1 MTEKPEKVRFTKRDF
16 TKLHK
21 HPSASE
27 QGQVPVA
34 TLRRRSL
41 LYKLTGACFSF
52 IILLAVLGGI
62 AFVVLRVGVGGEALT
77 QRAEDALKSVAGPDA
92 YATIKSA
99 QISLDQRRH
108 VALEARDVNITDDK
122 RGIAINNVRAVRIGL
137 ATMPLLRGNVRVE
150 RLELEGAQIKV
161 TSHSPFDFMSLV
173 PKNSRGLIDL
183 DAASQA
189 IFASLESAVSLLD
202 QRETRDISISDT
214 AFDFTLAGEPKRLRI
229 VQLDLSETGGPV
241 AIDGIVEW
249 QGKEIEISAQAK
261 RSAVGGKIEAFSLA
275 INKIPLTGKLGT
287 APVPDIDGIK
297 PDGAYF
303 SYDNLSDLK
312 LDGIAANTAEPARVW
327 GTVNIGEGP
336 VTIGNVDDMIVA
348 SAITFEHI
356 SGTEKIEIKPSRVHF
371 GAFEGIIEGAIGPE
385 PVKTDG
391 SNSASN
397 PGYRFELITE
407 EAKSK
412 PQDSTEQ
419 PLEFNARV
427 AGRYDPIAKRLDVA
441 EIAVRGNGES
451 ELYGQAG
458 ATFGQ
463 GSPAMNLDLRI
474 PKMPVSHA
482 KQLWPVWAATGA
494 RRWVQDNLVGGTA
507 KDGRIDVVFPAGRF
521 NGPGKPPP
529 LTQDEVQVDFTIEDS
544 RFDIVGD
551 LPPVRDAYGKIS
563 VRGAYTTID
572 LEKGSSFTPNN
583 REARIIGGKLII
595 PWGPQRPV
603 LSELDLNLE
612 GDASAVAEIIGF
624 KPINGLNKLP
634 FGPDDIKGNVKSH
647 VLVTFPVTRHSPPG
661 SLKWSADMEISD
673 VSIAKKIDGQMVDN
687 ANGSLFV
694 TQSEARIDAEAELN
708 GVPAEI
714 ELFEPL
720 GDNTSRREQKVT
732 LKLDDKTRN
741 NLFPALD
748 PLLSGPISVDI
759 EKAADGSRV
768 AVADL
773 TKAEIRLAQLG
784 WTKGAGVK
792 ASAKFAIQQDGDNVK
807 ISNLDI
813 AGDTFR
819 LRGDVSVVDGDLKT
833 AEFSTAKLN
842 RGDDVAVKVTRTQY
856 GYRVDVKGDAF
867 DARPLLNQITERKQ
881 RGESPNTGG
890 KQRILVNADIGSV
903 TGFYAEDLSNVSLSY
918 EGVGSAVSGL
928 AFNASTKAGRKILAA
943 DSSESGSRSI
953 SLQSKDAGA
962 VLRFF
967 GFYDKMQGGDINVTL
982 DSKGDGPLRGQIDA
996 RNFTL
1001 VNEPRL
1007 ASLVS
1012 SSPNGTSLNDAVKK
1026 NIDVSTVTFER
1037 GFSQIEKG
1045 ENYIKLANGVIRG
1058 STIGTTFQGVLSDPK
1073 GNMALTGTF
1082 MPAYG
1087 INRIFGDLPVLGLFL
1102 GNGRD
1107 RGLIGIT
1114 YKLVGP
1120 LKQPQIIVNPI
1131 SVIAPGI
1138 FRSIFEFQ

>member
-21 HPSASE
+21 HPSAST
-27 QGQVPVA
+27 QAQAPVA

-41 LYKLTGACFSF
+41 LHKLTSACISF
-52 IILLAVLGGI
+52 IILFAVLAGI
-62 AFVVLRVGVGGEALT
+62 AFAVLLAGIGGEALT
-77 QRAEDALKSVAGPDA
+77 QRAEQALKSVAGPDA
-92 YATIKSA
+92 YATIQSA

-108 VALEARDVNITDDK
+108 VALEARNVNITDNK
-122 RGIAINNVRAVRIGL
+122 RGIAISNVRAVRIGL
-137 ATMPLLRGNVRVE
+137 ATLPLLQGKVRVQ

-161 TSHSPFDFMSLV
+161 TSHAPFDFMSLV
-173 PKNSRGLIDL
+173 PKDERGLIDL
-183 DAASQA
+183 DGAAAA
-189 IFASLESAVSLLD
+189 IFTGLESAVSLLD
-202 QRETRDISISDT
+202 QRETRDISILDT
-214 AFDFTLAGEPKRLRI
+214 AFDFTLAGESKRLRI
-229 VQLDLSETGGPV
+229 VKLDLSETGGPV
-241 AIDGIVEW
+241 SIEGIVEW
-249 QGKEIEISAQAK
+249 EGKEIEVSAQAK
-261 RSAVGGKIEAFSLA
+261 RSATGGKIEAFSLA
-275 INKIPLTGKLGT
+275 INKIPLAAKLGT

-297 PDGAYF
+297 PDGAYL
-303 SYDNLSDLK
+303 SYDNVSDLK
-312 LDGIAANTAEPARVW
+312 LDGIAANATGSARLW

-336 VTIGNVDDMIVA
+336 VTIGNVDDMTVA
-348 SAITFEHI
+348 SVIAFEHV
-356 SGTEKIEIKPSRVHF
+356 SGSDKIEIKPSRLHF
-371 GAFEGIIEGAIGPE
+371 GAFDGVLEGAIGPE
-385 PVKTDG
+385 PAKIDG
-391 SNSASN
+391 SAASN
-397 PGYRFELITE
+397 PGYRFELVTE
-407 EAKSK
+407 RAKSA

-419 PLEFNARV
+419 PLIFNARV
-427 AGRYDPIAKRLDVA
+427 AGRYDPTVKRLDVS
-441 EIAVRGNGES
+441 EIAVRSNDES

-463 GSPAMNLDLRI
+463 GSPAMNLNLRI
-474 PKMPVSHA
+474 PQMPVSQV
-482 KQLWPVWAATGA
+482 KQLWPIWAATGA
-494 RRWVQDNLVGGTA
+494 RRWVLDNLFGGTA
-507 KDGRIDVVFPAGRF
+507 KDGRIDVAFQAGHF
-521 NGPGKPPP
+521 DGPGKPPP
-529 LTQDEVQVDFTIEDS
+529 LTKDEVQVDFAVEHS

-551 LPPVRDAYGKIS
+551 LPPVRDANGKIS
-563 VRGAYTTID
+563 VRGAYTTIT

-583 REARIIGGKLII
+583 REARIINGKLII

-624 KPINGLNKLP
+624 KPINGLKSLP

-661 SLKWSADMEISD
+661 SLKWSADMQLSDIS
-673 VSIAKKIDGQMVDN
+673 IGKKIDGQKVDN

-694 TQSEARIDAEAELN
+694 TQSEARIDAEAKLN

-720 GDNTSRREQKVT
+720 GDNTAQREQKVT

-741 NLFPALD
+741 TLFPALT

-759 EKAADGSRV
+759 EKAPNGSKL

-773 TKAEIRLAQLG
+773 SKAEIRLAQLG

-792 ASAKFAIQQDGDNVK
+792 ASATFAIKQDGDNVE
-807 ISNLDI
+807 ISNLDV

-819 LRGDVSVVDGDLKT
+819 LRGDVSVVNGDLTT

-856 GYRVDVKGDAF
+856 GYRVDVKGDTF

-881 RGESPNTGG
+881 RGESANAGG

-903 TGFYAEDLSNVSLSY
+903 TGFYSEDLSNVSLSY
-918 EGVGSAVSGL
+918 EGVGTAVSGL
-928 AFNASTKAGRKILAA
+928 AFNASTKAGRKIFAA

-1012 SSPNGTSLNDAVKK
+1012 SSPNGTSLNEAVKK

-1045 ENYIKLANGVIRG
+1045 ENYINLANGVIRG
-1058 STIGTTFQGVLSDPK
+1058 STIGTTFQGVLSDPS

-1087 INRIFGDLPVLGLFL
+1087 LNRIFGDLPVLGLFL

>member
-1 MTEKPEKVRFTKRDF
+1 MD
-16 TKLHK
+16 
-21 HPSASE
+21 
-27 QGQVPVA
+27 
-34 TLRRRSL
+34 TLPRRSL
-41 LYKLTGACFSF
+41 TYKLTGACFSF

-62 AFVVLRVGVGGEALT
+62 AFVVLRVGVGGVALT
-77 QRAEDALKSVAGPDA
+77 QRAEQALKSVAGPDVS
-92 YATIKSA
+92 ATIKSA

-108 VALEARDVNITDDK
+108 VALEARDVNIIDEK

-137 ATMPLLRGNVRVE
+137 ATLPLLLGNVRVE
-150 RLELEGAQIKV
+150 RLELEGAEIKV
-161 TSHSPFDFMSLV
+161 TPHGGPFDYMSLA
-173 PKNSRGLIDL
+173 PKDERGLIDF
-183 DAASQA
+183 DQASKA
-189 IFASLESAVSLLD
+189 IFASLENAVSLLD
-202 QRETRDISISDT
+202 QRETRDISITDT
-214 AFDFTLAGEPKRLRI
+214 AVDFVVAGQPKLLRI
-229 VQLDLSETGGPV
+229 VKLDLAETGGPV
-241 AIDGIVEW
+241 AINGVVNW

-261 RSAVGGKIEAFSLA
+261 RSSTNGKIEAFSLA
-275 INKIPLTGKLGT
+275 IDKIPLAAKFGT

-297 PDGAYF
+297 PDGAYLA
-303 SYDNLSDLK
+303 YDNLAKLS
-312 LDGIAANTAEPARVW
+312 LDGIAANTAEPAKIW

-348 SAITFEHI
+348 SAVTFEHI
-356 SGTEKIEIKPSRVHF
+356 SGSGKIEIKPSRIHF
-371 GAFEGIIEGAIGPE
+371 GAFDGLVEGAIGPE
-385 PVKTDG
+385 PVDTN
-391 SNSASN
+391 NSAGST
-397 PGYRFELITE
+397 PAYRFELLTE
-407 EAKSK
+407 GAKST
-412 PQDSTEQ
+412 PQDSTEK

-427 AGRYDPIAKRLDVA
+427 AGRYDPAAKRLDVS
-441 EIAVRGNGES
+441 EIAVRGPAES

-474 PKMPVSHA
+474 PQMPVSQV
-482 KQLWPVWAATGA
+482 KQLWPVWVATGA
-494 RRWVQDNLVGGTA
+494 RRWVLDNLFGGTA
-507 KDGRIDVVFPAGRF
+507 KDGRIDVVFQSGRF
-521 NGPGKPPP
+521 DGPDKPPP
-529 LTQDEVQVDFTIEDS
+529 LTADEVQVDFTVEDS

-551 LPPVRDAYGKIS
+551 LPAVRDAYGKIN
-563 VRGAYTTID
+563 VRGAYTTVAI
-572 LEKGSSFTPNN
+572 EKGSSFTPNN
-583 REARIIGGKLII
+583 REARIIDGKLII

-603 LSELDLNLE
+603 LSEVDLNLE
-612 GDASAVAEIIGF
+612 GDASAVAEIIAF
-624 KPINGLNKLP
+624 KPINGLKSLP

-661 SLKWSADMEISD
+661 SLKWSADMQLSNIS
-673 VSIAKKIDGQMVDN
+673 IGKKIDGQKVDN
-687 ANGSLFV
+687 ANGSLIV
-694 TQSEARIDAEAELN
+694 TQSEARIDADAELN

-714 ELFEPL
+714 RLFEPL
-720 GDNTSRREQKVT
+720 GENTAQREQKVT

-741 NLFPALD
+741 DLFPALD

-759 EKAADGSRV
+759 EKAPDGSRL

-773 TKAEIRLAQLG
+773 SKAEIRLSQLG

-807 ISNLDI
+807 ISDLDV

-833 AEFSTAKLN
+833 ADFSTAKLN

-881 RGESPNTGG
+881 RGESANTGS

-903 TGFYAEDLSNVSLSY
+903 TGFYSEDLSNVSLSY
-918 EGVGSAVSGL
+918 EGVGSTVSGL
-928 AFNASTKAGRKILAA
+928 AFNASTKAGRKIFAA
-943 DSSESGSRSI
+943 DSSESGARSI

-967 GFYDKMQGGDINVTL
+967 GFYDKMQGGNINVTL

-996 RNFTL
+996 RDFTL

-1012 SSPNGTSLNDAVKK
+1012 SSPNGTSLNEAVKK

-1045 ENYIKLANGVIRG
+1045 ENYINLANGVVRG
-1058 STIGTTFQGVLSDPK
+1058 STIGTTFQGVLSDPE

-1087 INRIFGDLPVLGLFL
+1087 INRLFGDLPVLGLFL

>member
-1 MTEKPEKVRFTKRDF
+1 LTEKPEKVRFSKRDF

-21 HPSASE
+21 HPSAST
-27 QGQVPVA
+27 QTQAPVA
-34 TLRRRSL
+34 RSRHFPL
-41 LYKLTGACFSF
+41 LNKLTGACFSF

-62 AFVVLRVGVGGEALT
+62 AFVILRVGVGGEALT
-77 QRAEDALKSVAGPDA
+77 QRAELALKSVAGKGAD
-92 YATIKSA
+92 ATIKSV

-108 VALEARDVNITDDK
+108 LALEARGVNITDDE
-122 RGIAINNVRAVRIGL
+122 RGIAIRDVRAVRIGL
-137 ATMPLLRGNVRVE
+137 ATLPLLQGNVRVE
-150 RLELEGAQIKV
+150 RLELEGAQITV
-161 TSHSPFDFMSLV
+161 TSPRSSFNFMNLV
-173 PKNSRGLIDL
+173 PKDERGLIDL
-183 DAASQA
+183 DGASQA
-189 IFASLESAVSLLD
+189 IFTSLESAVSLLD

-214 AFDFTLAGEPKRLRI
+214 AFDFTIAGEPKRLRI
-229 VQLDLSETGGPV
+229 VKLDLSETGGPV
-241 AIDGIVEW
+241 AIGGVVEW

-261 RSAVGGKIEAFSLA
+261 RSVIGGKIEAFSLA
-275 INKIPLTGKLGT
+275 INKIPLTGKFGT

-297 PDGAYF
+297 PDGAYLA
-303 SYDNLSDLK
+303 YDNLSDLK
-312 LDGIAANTAEPARVW
+312 LDGIAATASEPAKVW

-336 VTIGNVDDMIVA
+336 VTIGKVDDMAVA
-348 SAITFEHI
+348 STIAFEHV
-356 SGTEKIEIKPSRVHF
+356 SGSGKIEIKPSRIHV
-371 GAFEGIIEGAIGPE
+371 GAFNGVVEGAVGPE
-385 PVKTDG
+385 PIG
-391 SNSASN
+391 SPASN
-397 PGYRFELITE
+397 PAYRFELVTE
-407 EAKSK
+407 RAKSR
-412 PQDSTEQ
+412 PQDSTEH
-419 PLEFNARV
+419 PLEFNARI
-427 AGRYDPIAKRLDVA
+427 AGRYDPVMKRLDVS
-441 EIAVRGNGES
+441 EIAVRGSGES

-463 GSPAMNLDLRI
+463 GSPAMNLNLRI
-474 PKMPVSHA
+474 PKMPVTHA

-494 RRWVQDNLVGGTA
+494 RKWVLDNLFDGTT
-507 KDGRIDVVFPAGRF
+507 KDSRIDVVFAAGRF

-529 LTQDEVQVDFTIEDS
+529 LTHDEVQVDFNVEDS
-544 RFDIVGD
+544 RFDVVGE
-551 LPPVRDAYGKIS
+551 LPAVRDARGKIS
-563 VRGAYTTID
+563 VRGAYTTIT
-572 LEKGSSFTPNN
+572 LEKGTSFTPNN
-583 REARIIGGKLII
+583 REARIIDGKLII

-612 GDASAVAEIIGF
+612 GDASAVTEIIGF
-624 KPINGLNKLP
+624 KPINGLKQLP
-634 FGPDDIKGNVKSH
+634 FGPGDIKGNIKSH
-647 VLVTFPVTRHSPPG
+647 VLVTFPVTRRSPPG
-661 SLKWSADMEISD
+661 SLKWSADMQLSD
-673 VSIAKKIDGQMVDN
+673 ISIAKKIDGQMIDN
-687 ANGSLFV
+687 ADGTLLV
-694 TQSEARIDAEAELN
+694 TQTEARIDAEAELN

-714 ELFEPL
+714 KLFEPL
-720 GDNTSRREQKVT
+720 GGNAAQREEKVT

-748 PLLSGPISVDI
+748 PLLSGPISVSI
-759 EKAADGSRV
+759 QKAPDGSRL

-773 TKAEIRLAQLG
+773 SRAEIRLAQLG

-792 ASAKFAIQQDGDNVK
+792 ASAKFAILQDGDDVK
-807 ISNLDI
+807 ISNLDV

-819 LRGDVSVVDGDLKT
+819 LRGDVSVVDGDLTT
-833 AEFSTAKLN
+833 ANFSTAKLN
-842 RGDDVAVKVTRTQY
+842 RGDDVAVKVARTRY
-856 GYRVDVKGDAF
+856 GYRVDVNGSAF

-881 RGESPNTGG
+881 RGESAGTGS

-903 TGFYAEDLSNVSLSY
+903 TGFYSEDLSNVSLSY
-918 EGVGSAVSGL
+918 EGVGSTVSGL
-928 AFNASTKAGRKILAA
+928 AFNASTKTGRQILAA

-982 DSKGDGPLRGQIDA
+982 DSQGDGPLRGQIDA

-1026 NIDVSTVTFER
+1026 DIDVSSVTFER

-1045 ENYIKLANGVIRG
+1045 DNYINLANGVIRG

-1087 INRIFGDLPVLGLFL
+1087 INRLFGDLPVLGLFL

-1120 LKQPQIIVNPI
+1120 LKKPQIIVNPI

>member
-21 HPSASE
+21 HPSAST
-27 QGQVPVA
+27 QTQAPVSC
-34 TLRRRSL
+34 LRRRSL
-41 LYKLTGACFSF
+41 AYKLTGACFSL

-62 AFVVLRVGVGGEALT
+62 AFVVLRVGVGGVALT
-77 QRAEDALKSVAGPDA
+77 QRAEQALKSVAGPEA
-92 YATIKSA
+92 KATIKSA

-108 VALEARDVNITDDK
+108 VALEARDVNIIDEK

-137 ATMPLLRGNVRVE
+137 ATLPLLQGKVRVE

-161 TSHSPFDFMSLV
+161 TSHGPFDFMSLV
-173 PKNSRGLIDL
+173 PKDERGLIDM
-183 DAASQA
+183 DGASEA

-214 AFDFTLAGEPKRLRI
+214 AFDFTLAGQPKRLRI
-229 VQLDLSETGGPV
+229 VKLDLSETGGPV
-241 AIDGIVEW
+241 AISGVVDW
-249 QGKEIEISAQAK
+249 QGKKVEIAAK
-261 RSAVGGKIEAFSLA
+261 ASRSATGGKIEAFSLA
-275 INKIPLTGKLGT
+275 INKIPMKAKFGT

-297 PDGAYF
+297 PDGAYLA
-303 SYDNLSDLK
+303 YDNVSDLK
-312 LDGIAANTAEPARVW
+312 LDGIAANAAEPAKLW

-336 VTIGNVDDMIVA
+336 VTIGNVDDINVA
-348 SAITFEHI
+348 SVITFEHI
-356 SGTEKIEIKPSRVHF
+356 SGSDKIEIKPSKLHF
-371 GAFEGIIEGAIGPE
+371 GAFNGVIEGAIGPE
-385 PVKTDG
+385 PARKDG
-391 SNSASN
+391 TAASN
-397 PGYRFELITE
+397 PGYRFELVTE
-407 EAKSK
+407 RAKSA

-419 PLEFNARV
+419 PLIFNARI
-427 AGRYDPIAKRLDVA
+427 AGRYDPVVKKLDVS
-441 EIAVRGNGES
+441 EIAVRGSDES

-463 GSPAMNLDLRI
+463 GSPAMSLDLRI
-474 PKMPVSHA
+474 PKMPVSQV
-482 KQLWPVWAATGA
+482 KQLWPTWVATGA
-494 RRWVQDNLVGGTA
+494 RRWVLDNLFGGMA
-507 KDGRIDVVFPAGRF
+507 KDGRIDVVFQSGRF

-529 LTQDEVQVDFTIEDS
+529 LTADEVQVNFTVEDS

-551 LPPVRDAYGKIS
+551 LPPVRDANGQIS
-563 VRGAYTTID
+563 VRGSYTTIT

-583 REARIIGGKLII
+583 REARIIDGKLII

-624 KPINGLNKLP
+624 KPINGLKSLP

-647 VLVTFPVTRHSPPG
+647 VLVTFPVTRHAPVG
-661 SLKWSADMEISD
+661 SLKWSADMQLSNIS
-673 VSIAKKIDGQMVDN
+673 IGKKIDGQKVDN
-687 ANGSLFV
+687 ADGSLFV

-708 GVPAEI
+708 GVPADI
-714 ELFEPL
+714 KLFEPL
-720 GDNTSRREQKVT
+720 GDNTAQREQKVT

-741 NLFPALD
+741 GLFPALA

-759 EKAADGSRV
+759 EKAPDGSRL

-773 TKAEIRLAQLG
+773 SKAEIRLVQLG

-792 ASAKFAIQQDGDNVK
+792 ASAKFAIQQDGDNVE
-807 ISNLDI
+807 INNLDV

-819 LRGDVSVVDGDLKT
+819 LRGDVSVVNGDLTT

-842 RGDDVAVKVTRTQY
+842 RGDDVAVKVTRTPY

-881 RGESPNTGG
+881 RGENSNAGG

-903 TGFYAEDLSNVSLSY
+903 TGFYSENLSNVSLSY

-928 AFNASTKAGRKILAA
+928 AFNASTKTGRKIFAA

-953 SLQSKDAGA
+953 SLQSRDAGA

-982 DSKGDGPLRGQIDA
+982 DSKGEGPLHGQIDA

-1012 SSPNGTSLNDAVKK
+1012 SSPNGTSLNEAVKK
-1026 NIDVSTVTFER
+1026 KIDVSTVTFER

-1045 ENYIKLANGVIRG
+1045 ENYINLANGVIRG